1 MILLLM
7 FLVDTVYMFININH
21 RSIEDK
27 LLKLLV
33 IKDSPEFLVSNEE
46 KEEIDNSEDGSEI

>member
-1 MILLLM
+1 M